1 MSTATRTFLGCFR
14 LDLQRILKLTAA
26 ASLVAAL
33 FGCAHIK
40 EQKYDLVIPAPPEPP
55 RYRLEH
61 VYSGSAEYE
70 KHGFLDAIFGGKSA
84 TEQHQLFKPMDV
96 ASNGKGL
103 VYISDTAKPPRIEV
117 FDEVKKEVRLIGVEG
132 EGRLVLPL
140 GMGLGPEG
148 NLFVADGK
156 LRQVIEFAPDGKFLG
171 AFGSAATLETPSDA
185 AVDPE
190 RKLLYVVDSKGHRVQ
205 VFSLADRKLV
215 RTIGERGNDP
225 GKFNYPSSVALG
237 KDGKVY
243 VVDSLNFR
251 YQVFDAEGKFLAT
264 HGAIGQEPGSFARP
278 KGIALD
284 SENHVY
290 VTDAA
295 FCNVQV
301 FDQEGKLLIW
311 IGAPGSKPGEFQLT
325 EGIFID
331 STDHVFVVD
340 QMNQRVQRFA
350 WLPQSPAPQ
359 VGARTAE
366 VGAVAPALGEKPRLP
381 AEAR

>member
-1 MSTATRTFLGCFR
+1 MSTNWNKNGTTM
-14 LDLQRILKLTAA
+14 RITAA
-26 ASLVAAL
+26 TLFTAL
-33 FGCAHIK
+33 LACADLLGCAHLS
-40 EQKYDLVIPAPPEPP
+40 EQKYDLVVPPPPEPP
-55 RYRLEH
+55 RYKLEH
-61 VYSGSAEYE
+61 IYSGSAEYE
-70 KHGFLDAIFGGKSA
+70 KHGVLDAIFGGKTG

-117 FDEVKKEVRLIGVEG
+117 FDEVKHEVRLIGVEG

-140 GMGLGPEG
+140 GMGLDPEG

-156 LRQVIEFAPDGKFLG
+156 LQQVIEFAPDGRFIG
-171 AFGSAATLETPSDA
+171 VFGSKATLETPADA
-185 AVDPE
+185 AVDPL
-190 RKLLYVVDSKGHRVQ
+190 RKLLYVADSKGHRVQ
-205 VFSLADRKLV
+205 VFSLVDKKLL

-225 GKFNYPSSVALG
+225 GKFNYPSSVAIG

-251 YQVFDAEGKFLAT
+251 YQVFDAEGKFLLT
-264 HGAIGQEPGSFARP
+264 HGLIGQEPGSFARP

-290 VTDAA
+290 VSDAA

-311 IGAPGSKPGEFQLT
+311 LGAPGSKPGDFQLI
-325 EGIFID
+325 EGISID
-331 STDHVFVVD
+331 STDHLFVVD
-340 QMNQRVQRFA
+340 QMNHRVQRYAF
-350 WLPQSPAPQ
+350 LKQPA
-359 VGARTAE
+359 VGAAAAQ
-366 VGAVAPALGEKPRLP
+366 VGAVAPAVGEKTQDQVV
-381 AEAR
+381 AR

>member
-1 MSTATRTFLGCFR
+1 MKRIATATLF
-14 LDLQRILKLTAA
+14 
-26 ASLVAAL
+26 AAL
-33 FGCAHIK
+33 LACAHLK
-40 EQKYDLVIPAPPEPP
+40 EQKYDLVIPSPPEPP
-55 RYRLEH
+55 RYQLEH
-61 VYSGSAEYE
+61 IYSGSAEYE
-70 KHGFLDAIFGGKSA
+70 KHSFLDAIFGGKSA

-96 ASNGKGL
+96 VSDGKGI
-103 VYISDTAKPPRIEV
+103 VYVSDTAKPPRIEV

-132 EGRLVLPL
+132 EGRLALPL
-140 GMGLGPEG
+140 GMGLDAEG

-156 LRQVIEFAPDGKFLG
+156 LRQVIEFAPSGKFI
-171 AFGSAATLETPSDA
+171 ASFGTAATLETPADA
-185 AVDPE
+185 AVDSQ

-205 VFSLADRKLV
+205 VFALADGKLV

-264 HGAIGQEPGSFARP
+264 HGLIGQEPGSFARP

-284 SENHVY
+284 SENHIY
-290 VTDAA
+290 VSDAA

-311 IGAPGSKPGEFQLT
+311 LGAPGSKPGEFQLI

-331 STDHVFVVD
+331 STDHLFAVD
-340 QMNQRVQRFA
+340 QMNHRVQRYAYFR
-350 WLPQSPAPQ
+350 
-359 VGARTAE
+359 GAAEKE
-366 VGAVAPALGEKPRLP
+366 VGALPAVVGGVAPTLGEKTQLP
-381 AEAR
+381 PVEK

>member
-1 MSTATRTFLGCFR
+1 MKRIATATLF
-14 LDLQRILKLTAA
+14 
-26 ASLVAAL
+26 AAL
-33 FGCAHIK
+33 LACAHGK
-40 EQKYDLVIPAPPEPP
+40 EQRYDLVIPAPPEPA
-55 RYRLEH
+55 RYKLEH
-61 VYSGSAEYE
+61 IYSGSAEYE
-70 KHGFLDAIFGGKSA
+70 KSGVLDAVFGSKSA
-84 TEQHQLFKPMDV
+84 AEQHALFKPMDV
-96 ASNGKGL
+96 VSNGNGL

-140 GMGLGPEG
+140 GMGLDTDG

-156 LRQVIEFAPDGKFLG
+156 LRQVIEFAPDGKFIA
-171 AFGSAATLETPSDA
+171 AFGAAATLETPADA
-185 AVDPE
+185 AVDSQ

-205 VFSLADRKLV
+205 VFSLADKKLV

-225 GKFNYPSSVALG
+225 GKFNYPSSVAIG

-264 HGAIGQEPGSFARP
+264 HGSIGQEPGSFARP

-290 VTDAA
+290 VSDAA

-311 IGAPGSKPGEFQLT
+311 LGAPGSKPGEFQLI
-325 EGIFID
+325 EGVFVD
-331 STDHVFVVD
+331 STDHLFIVD
-340 QMNQRVQRFA
+340 QMNHRVQRFA
-350 WLPQSPAPQ
+350 WLHPPLAKEG
-359 VGARTAE
+359 GAQPAE
-366 VGAVAPALGEKPRLP
+366 VGGLAPTVGDKPQLP
-381 AEAR
+381 AVGK